1 MRHFVFLA
9 NAEPTLKNI
18 KRMISVRLIFLAYAQ
33 RKLNVLKRTLS
44 IICRNLKKRYDF
56 KLTLSVR

>member
-18 KRMISVRLIFLAYAQ
+18 KRMLSVRLKNNFSIVP
-33 RKLNVLKRTLS
+33 LN
-44 IICRNLKKRYDF
+44 
-56 KLTLSVR
+56 

>member
-1 MRHFVFLA
+1 MPHFVFLA

-18 KRMISVRLIFLAYAQ
+18 KRTISVRLIFLAYAQ
-33 RKLNVLKRTLS
+33 RKLNTLKRTLS
-44 IICRNLKKRYDF
+44 IICRNFKKRYNF